1 MDGNHRGRQSGND
14 TDHDDYLNP
23 TSSSWSHSYSSR
35 RSSRSPNGPRE
46 AEASRLLQ
54 PPSPPPSPPHGSSAS
69 SSTTAVNQPEK
80 EKPIGWDDLPKK
92 SQLVLLVLARL
103 SEPLTM
109 TSIQAYMFYMLKSFS
124 PSAPSSKIS
133 AQAGYLAGAFT
144 FAQFLTAVL
153 WGRLA
158 DHPRVGRK
166 SVLIIGLFG
175 SMLSVLGFGFSKSYT
190 QAVVFRTL
198 GGALNGNVGVMR
210 AMTSE
215 IVVEKK
221 FQSRA
226 FLLLPI
232 CFNIGVIL
240 GPIMGGMLAEPATTY
255 PGVFG
260 SVVWMQKYPYALPN
274 IVSAG
279 ILMASVIFVF
289 FGMDETLGTKRD
301 KPDYGRLIGKKLTS
315 LFLRFSGRHAK
326 DAHLYHSVE
335 SRDSSLDLPE
345 INDEH
350 HEHHQK
356 PIKKD
361 PPRPK
366 FTQKLPFLRIFTS
379 NVLFTLLSHFLL
391 GIHLGAFNNLWYLFL
406 STPVST
412 TPPHGLAFTG
422 GLGMPPSHVG
432 MAMAILG
439 VLGIGFQ
446 LLFYPKIQAYF
457 GLLKSFRIFLVF
469 FIIAY
474 TLVPFL
480 ALVPSTTEAPHEKT
494 GILVWVAI
502 SMVLLVQVT
511 GRTMVLPAIGILVN
525 NCSPHPSVL
534 GSVHGVGQSVGSLA
548 RSFGPVLGGYFYGRG
563 LDWGVVGFVWWC
575 MAGVAVLNLVSGFW
589 VSEGSG
595 WEIVLDGDE
604 IEGKEENTE
613 ERRRNRDP

>member
-1 MDGNHRGRQSGND
+1 MDGSNHGRRSEDESDN
-14 TDHDDYLNP
+14 DDYLKP
-23 TSSSWSHSYSSR
+23 TSHSRSHSHSSQ
-35 RSSRSPNGPRE
+35 RSNRSPNGPRE
-46 AEASRLLQ
+46 SAASRLLQ
-54 PPSPPPSPPHGSSAS
+54 SPSPDNHGFSGAS
-69 SSTTAVNQPEK
+69 SSTAVEEQEK
-80 EKPIGWDDLPKK
+80 ESPIGWADLPKK
-92 SQLVLLVLARL
+92 GQLALLVLARL

-133 AQAGYLAGAFT
+133 AKAGFLAGAFT

-158 DHPRVGRK
+158 DHPRFGRK

-175 SMLSVLGFGFSKSYT
+175 SMLSVLGFGFSKSYL
-190 QAVVFRTL
+190 QAVIFRTL

-215 IVVEKK
+215 IVAEKK
-221 FQSRA
+221 YQSRA

-260 SVVWMQKYPYALPN
+260 DVEWMKRHPYALPN
-274 IVSAG
+274 IVSAA
-279 ILMASVIFVF
+279 ILMVSVLFVF
-289 FGMDETLGTKRD
+289 FGMDETLATKRD
-301 KPDYGRLIGKKLTS
+301 KPDYGCLIGKKLAS
-315 LFLRFSGRHAK
+315 LFLRLTGRHQK

-335 SRDSSLDLPE
+335 SRDSSLDLHE
-345 INDEH
+345 VDDEH
-350 HEHHQK
+350 HEHHEQ

-366 FTQKLPFLRIFTS
+366 FTHTLPFLRIFTS
-379 NVLFTLLSHFLL
+379 NVCFTLLSHFLL

-412 TPPHGLAFTG
+412 IPPHGLSFTG

-446 LLFYPKIQAYF
+446 LLFYPRIQAHF

-469 FIIAY
+469 FILAY

-480 ALVPSTTEAPHEKT
+480 ALVPSSGETGKEKT

-502 SMVLLVQVT
+502 SLVLLAQVA

-534 GSVHGVGQSVGSLA
+534 GSIHGVGQSVGSLA

-575 MAGVAVLNLVSGFW
+575 MAGVAVLNWVSGFW
-589 VSEGSG
+589 VYEGSG
-595 WEIVLDGDE
+595 WEIVMEGDE
-604 IEGKEENTE
+604 IEGRESGEEE
-613 ERRRNRDP
+613 GRRSREV

>member
-1 MDGNHRGRQSGND
+1 MDRNYRGRRSEDESDDDSHLKLALRPQS
-14 TDHDDYLNP
+14 P
-23 TSSSWSHSYSSR
+23 KQSSR
-35 RSSRSPNGPRE
+35 RYSRSPHGPSE

-54 PPSPPPSPPHGSSAS
+54 PPSPSPDRHGTLSSSSA
-69 SSTTAVNQPEK
+69 TLNIEPEN
-80 EKPIGWDDLPKK
+80 EKPVGWANIPQKG
-92 SQLVLLVLARL
+92 QLALLVLARL

-124 PSAPSSKIS
+124 PAAPSSQIS

-158 DHPRVGRK
+158 DHPRFGRK

-175 SMLSVLGFGFSKSYT
+175 SMLSVLGFGFAKSYL
-190 QAVVFRTL
+190 QAVIFRTL

-240 GPIMGGMLAEPATTY
+240 GPIMGGMLAEPASTY
-255 PGVFG
+255 PGVFRD
-260 SVVWMQKYPYALPN
+260 VEWMRVYPYALPN
-274 IVSAG
+274 IVSAA
-279 ILMASVIFVF
+279 ILMTSVLFVF
-289 FGMDETLGTKRD
+289 FGMDETLATKRD
-301 KPDYGRLIGKKLTS
+301 KPDYGRMIGKKITS
-315 LFLRFSGRHAK
+315 LILRLLGRHQK
-326 DAHLYHSVE
+326 DAYLYHSVD
-335 SRDSSLDLPE
+335 SRDSSLDLADVD
-345 INDEH
+345 DEH
-350 HEHHQK
+350 HEHHQH
-356 PIKKD
+356 PIKKYS
-361 PPRPK
+361 PRPK
-366 FTQKLPFLRIFTS
+366 FTQTLPFVRIFTP
-379 NVLFTLLSHFLL
+379 NVCFTLLSHFLL

-412 TPPHGLAFTG
+412 DPTHGLAFTG
-422 GLGMPPSHVG
+422 GLGMPPIHVG

-439 VLGIGFQ
+439 ILGIGFQ

-469 FIIAY
+469 FILAY

-480 ALVPSTTEAPHEKT
+480 ALVPSTTPGPHEKT
-494 GILVWVAI
+494 GVLVWVAI
-502 SMVLLVQVT
+502 SLVLLAQVT

-563 LDWGVVGFVWWC
+563 LDWGVVGFVWWT
-575 MAGVAVLNLVSGFW
+575 MAGVAVLNWLSGFW
-589 VSEGSG
+589 VYEGSG
-595 WEIVLDGDE
+595 WEIVLEGDE
-604 IEGKEENTE
+604 DEGGEEAE
-613 ERRRNRDP
+613 ERRRSSQV

>member
-1 MDGNHRGRQSGND
+1 MDENRRGRRTEDESD
-14 TDHDDYLNP
+14 YDHDDYLTP
-23 TSSSWSHSYSSR
+23 TSHSQSTIHSSR

-46 AEASRLLQ
+46 AEASRLL
-54 PPSPPPSPPHGSSAS
+54 PASSASPNRHGFSGS
-69 SSTTAVNQPEK
+69 SSTTAVDQPEK
-80 EKPIGWDDLPKK
+80 EKPIGWADLPKK
-92 SQLVLLVLARL
+92 GQLALLVLARL

-124 PSAPSSKIS
+124 PEAPPSKIS

-158 DHPRVGRK
+158 DHSRFGRK

-175 SMLSVLGFGFSKSYT
+175 STISVLGFGFSKSYT
-190 QAVVFRTL
+190 QAVVFRIL

-240 GPIMGGMLAEPATTY
+240 GPIMGGMLAEPVSTY
-255 PGVFG
+255 PSVFG
-260 SVVWMQKYPYALPN
+260 DVEWMRLYPYALPN
-274 IVSAG
+274 IVSAA
-279 ILMASVIFVF
+279 ILMASVLFVF
-289 FGMDETLGTKRD
+289 FGMDETLATKRE
-301 KPDYGRLIGKKLTS
+301 KPDYGRKIGKKITSFILRLT
-315 LFLRFSGRHAK
+315 GKYQK
-326 DAHLYHSVE
+326 DAHLYQSVE
-335 SRDSSLDLPE
+335 SRDSSLDLADVD
-345 INDEH
+345 DEH
-350 HEHHQK
+350 HEHHQY

-366 FTQKLPFLRIFTS
+366 FTHTLPFFRIFTS
-379 NVLFTLLSHFLL
+379 NVCFTLLSHFLL

-406 STPVST
+406 STPVSIGT
-412 TPPHGLAFTG
+412 PHGLAFTG

-439 VLGIGFQ
+439 ILGIGFQ

-469 FIIAY
+469 FILAY

-480 ALVPSTTEAPHEKT
+480 ALVPSTTPAPHEKT
-494 GILVWVAI
+494 GVLVWVAI
-502 SMVLLVQVT
+502 SLVLLAQVT

-563 LDWGVVGFVWWC
+563 LDWGVVGFVWWM
-575 MAGVAVLNLVSGFW
+575 MAGVAVLNWLSGFW
-589 VSEGSG
+589 VYEGSG
-595 WEIVLDGDE
+595 WEIVLEGDE
-604 IEGKEENTE
+604 VEGGEEAD
-613 ERRRNRDP
+613 ERGRRGEV